1 MDINS
6 LPQKKTREP
15 SFSIHIITNT
25 IKKVNGGKMK
35 PTVFW
40 QMNKRFCNQ
49 KKTKE
54 NTAAPARKAGAVENL
69 PGQGVKI
76 SGWRFAVR

>member
-6 LPQKKTREP
+6 LPQQTREP

-25 IKKVNGGKMK
+25 IRKVNGGKMK

-40 QMNKRFCNQ
+40 HMNKRFCNQ
-49 KKTKE
+49 KKTKG
-54 NTAAPARKAGAVENL
+54 NTAAPAGKAGAVENL
-69 PGQGVKI
+69 PGQAAQI